1 MSHTANAARPSW
13 MKRTLC
19 LLLTAVLLLGMI
31 PALTLPS
38 QAHWADPYLDQ
49 LIEWGFMR
57 GDQATNPDEPLT
69 RADFMAIVNRAY
81 GYHELGP
88 IPFEDVQTTDWFYDD
103 VRIAYTANY
112 ISGTSDTTV
121 SPNATLNRETVIY
134 ILGKNMLLQETPGES
149 LSFADSR
156 DTSDWSRGMV
166 KTAVDHYLVSG
177 YDDNTF
183 RPKTP
188 ISKGE
193 MAVLLTQCVGNPIQE
208 EGNYELGDVFGN
220 VTITAPGVTLRNTTI
235 SGDLYIT
242 GGVGLGD
249 IRLENV
255 RVLGRII
262 ASGTGESEKGDAS
275 IVMRNVTADEM
286 LVDNLQNQY
295 VTIRAEGLTE
305 IGSTLVRTPT
315 YLEDNTPDST
325 GLRTITLEGE
335 EGTRLDLAGR
345 IKEVTTKTPNSLVT
359 VAKGTVEK
367 LTVDEAAVGARVQ
380 LDRGTVV
387 KELNLDVGTNVSG
400 QGDVTYVNINS
411 AGSTLTMLPQKI
423 FIRPGLTANV
433 AGENMDSAAA
443 EEASRDPMLLSGY
456 PLANNVAPTGLD
468 AVFAAN
474 KRGTIY
480 WAVSPI
486 TDGSVGADDLISPP
500 AYGSVAERSGSIAT
514 PSADTQVQ
522 AQITGLTSG
531 GSYYLSAVLVDGR
544 DARSPVKVIS
554 FTTPDNSIPA
564 FAEGYP
570 EMTLVTD
577 TMAQVTV
584 MPTKSCKMYYAVL
597 PRSAQAPT
605 AAELKSAS
613 IVGNLGYGVVD
624 VVRNTESSLTVSR
637 QLEEL
642 KEYTLY
648 LWLTDA
654 NGANSSEVVAV
665 EFTTEDRTPP
675 VFTVEAYVN
684 QIQTTSVRLAGTV
697 NENATVYWA
706 VVEEGTQYPKPQPGV
721 LGDPDNNG
729 AAPLDSEYARLQV
742 LSGMNAMASGSV
754 TAQED
759 TEFTMDITG
768 LQEEKSY
775 DLYYLAR
782 DTAGN
787 CSTPIKKIT
796 IHTED
801 NNGPI
806 VSQTFSKVT
815 GLDNTQNPLPN
826 SDIMLTFNENIRLT
840 NNGGGVVED
849 ILSVYKRGD
858 EELLADTLRGSIT
871 MFQETANT
879 RPSEVPVRDAD
890 YVDGDPWVIDY
901 RKAQVT
907 SGNDGSVIITFPTND
922 DPMLSALNLASG
934 ATYYFQLSNITDN
947 SEKQNKML
955 PDPLRYNVAGAERH
969 SLDHFTTVFAQVYLT
984 SPGVGASNSPVD
996 WATPEHNR
1004 VDLSFRM
1011 SPEATEKTGDEHAY
1025 DILLYTD
1032 RVSRYDL
1039 YYRVLK
1045 ADGETPLKTEQ
1056 ELAQYKDG
1064 GYLLPVKDPT
1074 PDANGWFYVGDSR
1087 DVNPSAGQMSGRSVN
1102 GDANF
1107 NACEAESFPLLNKL
1121 SEDLIY
1127 EFVITLTQYGTSSN
1141 YKEWNGDINFEAYV
1155 VTGVSGTLYNLANS
1169 GLQKETLDRYVNRG
1183 LNNGGV
1189 ALISIAGVEDHI
1201 TLDKSFMDSQLPQ
1214 FTDGYPKFE
1223 PGDSFANMQLNLTRD
1238 GTIYYVVVE
1247 RGLLNPQYNNQEISW
1262 EDIPESGSDAYVPVT
1277 SPVSGNIFDPAPYV
1291 NTAYCGNISYPGG
1304 SFTLNKMLS
1313 LDSDEMLKPLT
1324 DYYVYLVLKG
1334 VSDELSP
1341 VYTYRFTTD
1350 ATSRPKITLTDN
1362 TNGSVTIETNVPAY
1376 MSYILFTESDS
1387 ERITWLDD
1395 DLEDHLGTHS
1405 EDGVSVETILPTA
1418 YEKYSLKDALLAEY
1432 TFDRAS
1438 RDNTVADA
1446 YCPDTTHNGYSVF
1459 DIYADDDIKRKVGNF
1474 IRTGEDNSGADVV
1487 NKDGDKLP
1495 TTPRE
1500 GSSTPF
1506 YYVADLDKMD
1516 TDSEYIIFTTGYHTS
1531 SSPIA
1536 GDSFRARENIVKLD
1550 MNPPELENFSGAISG
1565 RTPNTSG
1572 NSVER
1577 YDGSF
1582 SITFDKNLYRLP
1594 NRNIPGDDKLLPVYQ
1609 TANVW
1614 TAPNPNPDNQTKDYI
1629 AITEYFGFDNGGTN
1643 PNLKVAVDQHFVTRT
1658 FSVTFTGLQN
1668 GATLTLFNNGYIS
1681 NSNGKNRTDALTVRL
1696 RTEREQGDAGLDTQ
1710 VVIYLDAKLGDKEFT
1725 VRAGEFTALTTT
1737 PNPGGSGGTTGGN
1750 GGTTGGNGG
1759 TTGGD
1764 SGDANP

>member
-675 VFTVEAYVN
+675 VFTVDPYVN
-684 QIQTTSVRLAGTV
+684 RIEATAVQLGATV

-706 VVEEGTQYPKPQPGV
+706 VVETGTDYPKPNPNNQ
-721 LGDPDNNG
+721 GDNTADG
-729 AAPLDSEYARLQV
+729 KRADLSSDYAKLQV
-742 LSGMNAMASGSV
+742 SSGMNALVSGNV
-754 TAQED
+754 TAQAD
-759 TEFTMDITG
+759 TPITINVSG
-768 LQEEKSY
+768 LEEEKSY
-775 DLYYLAR
+775 DFYYLAR

-787 CSTPIKKIT
+787 YSIQVMTLT
-796 IHTED
+796 GGLHTLD

-806 VSQTFSKVT
+806 VKQYFTNYT
-815 GLDNTQNPLPN
+815 GQDNTKEPMANTNIILEF
-826 SDIMLTFNENIRLT
+826 SENIRCT
-840 NNGGGVVED
+840 TGANGRDFLSLYEDVEKGVNGA
-849 ILSVYKRGD
+849 R
-858 EELLADTLRGSIT
+858 ELLADALANSIVLYQ
-871 MFQETANT
+871 MDISNNGH
-879 RPSEVPVRDAD
+879 PVPVRERDSD
-890 YVDGDPWVIDY
+890 TNWVIDY
-901 RKAQVT
+901 RNATVT
-907 SGNDGSVIITFPTND
+907 AKDGKVLVTFPYDANDETNRK
-922 DPMLSALNLASG
+922 SATNLVSG
-934 ATYYFQLSNITDN
+934 ATYYFQLQNLTDT
-947 SEKQNKML
+947 STGQNPIKPPTL
-955 PDPLRYNVAGAERH
+955 DYTNVAGT
-969 SLDHFTTVFAQVYLT
+969 DHVLPAFETVFALINLA
-984 SPGVGASNSPVD
+984 SPGVRGTGPAFKGVVDGEDPSNHGFARNDV
-996 WATPEHNR
+996 
-1004 VDLSFRM
+1004 SFRLTPQ
-1011 SPEATEKTGDEHAY
+1011 STANANEDIAY
-1025 DILLYTD
+1025 DLLMFSD
-1032 RVSRYDL
+1032 SSIKFDL
-1039 YYRVLK
+1039 YYRIIDAV
-1045 ADGETPLKTEQ
+1045 TEQ
-1056 ELAQYKDG
+1056 PLEVDSSGTPNDTYAG
-1064 GYLLPVKDPT
+1064 NRLPDSQDIDT
-1074 PDANGWFYVGDSR
+1074 NGWYYLGNQEILTTGDTGELGKSI
-1087 DVNPSAGQMSGRSVN
+1087 NYNLN
-1102 GDANF
+1102 GCTGATT
-1107 NACEAESFPLLNKL
+1107 FPKL
-1121 SEDLIY
+1121 RTLREGAIY
-1127 EFVITLTQYGTSSN
+1127 EFVVS
-1141 YKEWNGDINFEAYV
+1141 
-1155 VTGVSGTLYNLANS
+1155 VT
-1169 GLQKETLDRYVNRG
+1169 QKEPSQPYEAWSGQVNFDIYLVAGISSSLHALARQDSISKDALEHFKELGINDSYGGRSIGMTRESRDFLSVRATFTDTAVPKFISGPDFSEGDTFADLDFSLDR
-1183 LNNGGV
+1183 
-1189 ALISIAGVEDHI
+1189 AA
-1201 TLDKSFMDSQLPQ
+1201 
-1214 FTDGYPKFE
+1214 
-1223 PGDSFANMQLNLTRD
+1223 
-1238 GTIYYVVVE
+1238 TIYYVVAPRSRPIEAHITVAGESTPISNLTTDAAQAARFWQCVYDQTQSPGEELYTVE
-1247 RGLLNPQYNNQEISW
+1247 NNFPPAQYVSNAEQYYPNYISGTHSYQSPRATDSIHIGG
-1262 EDIPESGSDAYVPVT
+1262 EES
-1277 SPVSGNIFDPAPYV
+1277 
-1291 NTAYCGNISYPGG
+1291 
-1304 SFTLNKMLS
+1304 K
-1313 LDSDEMLKPLT
+1313 LDPLT
-1324 DYYVYLVLKG
+1324 DYYIYFVLRG
-1334 VSDELSP
+1334 ASDRLSP
-1341 VYTYRFTTD
+1341 VYIYNFTTSN
-1350 ATSRPKITLTDN
+1350 TSKPKITLRDAGGGIAGAQTQ
-1362 TNGSVTIETNVPAY
+1362 VPSNMDYA
-1376 MSYILFTESDS
+1376 LFT
-1387 ERITWLDD
+1387 ITNLNSIPMLKVSSKDD
-1395 DLEDHLGTHS
+1395 YNKLIKFTMPKYEGALEQSTEYKDMSVIEAMITTYSASQGGPGGP
-1405 EDGVSVETILPTA
+1405 ED
-1418 YEKYSLKDALLAEY
+1418 DW
-1432 TFDRAS
+1432 
-1438 RDNTVADA
+1438 
-1446 YCPDTTHNGYSVF
+1446 NGYSVF
-1459 DIYADDDIKRKVGNF
+1459 DAYATAQAKQRVAEY
-1474 IRTGEDNSGADVV
+1474 IRNASQGQAFVRGSLTTEADV
-1487 NKDGDKLP
+1487 
-1495 TTPRE
+1495 E
-1500 GSSTPF
+1500 GSINHAADMQKNTP
-1506 YYVADLDKMD
+1506 YYCLAVAYHVSSVKGEGDTFKALANLEVPDTIPPTLDPEAAGMGVLTAID
-1516 TDSEYIIFTTGYHTS
+1516 ASCY
-1531 SSPIA
+1531 PI
-1536 GDSFRARENIVKLD
+1536 DE
-1550 MNPPELENFSGAISG
+1550 
-1565 RTPNTSG
+1565 RTPLSG
-1572 NSVER
+1572 TVTL
-1577 YDGSF
+1577 
-1582 SITFDKNLYRLP
+1582 TFDK
-1594 NRNIPGDDKLLPVYQ
+1594 PVY
-1609 TANVW
+1609 W
-1614 TAPNPNPDNQTKDYI
+1614 TQSASGGTDSAFPVVEKNDKPPFVPNPSSGTKPTYVGILQDLGGSARYDANGNFRLKCHGDGTTASSSFTI
-1629 AITEYFGFDNGGTN
+1629 RFDG
-1643 PNLKVAVDQHFVTRT
+1643 LAVNDSIV
-1658 FSVTFTGLQN
+1658 
-1668 GATLTLFNNGYIS
+1668 LFNNGYIA
-1681 NSNGKNRTDALTVRL
+1681 NSGGYAGAQKLTLRLEIGKQPSDS
-1696 RTEREQGDAGLDTQ
+1696 GID
-1710 VVIYLDAKLGDKEFT
+1710 
-1725 VRAGEFTALTTT
+1725 LTTAYFVAT
-1737 PNPGGSGGTTGGN
+1737 WTDN
-1750 GGTTGGNGG
+1750 
-1759 TTGGD
+1759 
-1764 SGDANP
+1764 